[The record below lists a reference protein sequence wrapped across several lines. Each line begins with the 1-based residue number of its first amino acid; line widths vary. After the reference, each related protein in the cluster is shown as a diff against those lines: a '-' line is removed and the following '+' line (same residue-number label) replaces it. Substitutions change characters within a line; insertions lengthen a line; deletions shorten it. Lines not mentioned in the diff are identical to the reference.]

1 MKKVL
6 ITGVGKGLGRALAME
21 LAKFGHI
28 IIGCSRTQNNLHFLK
43 QHLHNISPHNH
54 LLLNIDVS
62 SNDSVK
68 EMAGIVVDKIGVP
81 DIIVNN
87 AGVFNGQRKIWEITK
102 QEFDNVIDINIKG
115 TANVLRHFI
124 PLMIPKNQGIIVNV
138 SSILATMGVAT
149 ASAYCSSK
157 WAIEGLSKSVAK
169 EIPNGMTIV
178 ALDPGIVNTDLVFT
192 LLGNIASQYQTP
204 SIWAMKAAPMIL
216 NLTRMDNGA
225 SLTVD
230 DPGVLPF

>member
-1 MKKVL
+1 MEAMKK
-6 ITGVGKGLGRALAME
+6 
-21 LAKFGHI
+21 
-28 IIGCSRTQNNLHFLK
+28 
-43 QHLHNISPHNH
+43 
-54 LLLNIDVS
+54 S

-87 AGVFNGQRKIWEITK
+87 AGVFNGQGKIWEIPK
-102 QEFDNVIDINIKG
+102 QEFDN
-115 TANVLRHFI
+115 
-124 PLMIPKNQGIIVNV
+124 
-138 SSILATMGVAT
+138 

-157 WAIEGLSKSVAK
+157 WAIEGLSISVAK
-169 EIPNGMTIV
+169 EIPKGMTIM
-178 ALDPGIVNTDLVFT
+178 ALDPGIVNTDMLFT
-192 LLGNIASQYQTP
+192 LLGNIASQFQTP
-204 SIWAMKAAPMIL
+204 SKWAMKAAPMIL